1 MISRWLYAGGV
12 AAMGVGVALVYAAVI
27 TRGVF
32 IPGTYLILLG
42 VIACAGGMI
51 AEVIVRRDEDVVS
64 PRRQER
70 ERDLR

>member
-12 AAMGVGVALVYAAVI
+12 AAMGIGVALVYAAVI

-51 AEVIVRRDEDVVS
+51 ADLVQ
-64 PRRQER
+64 RQQP
-70 ERDLR
+70 